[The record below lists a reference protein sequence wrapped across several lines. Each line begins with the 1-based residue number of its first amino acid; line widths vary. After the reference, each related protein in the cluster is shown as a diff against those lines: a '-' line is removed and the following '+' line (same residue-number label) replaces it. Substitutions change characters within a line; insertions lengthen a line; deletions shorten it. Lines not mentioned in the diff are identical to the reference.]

1 MTLLRSLL
9 LIAAIALTASASAA
23 VLSKVDAARTLISQ
37 GHAQSQAGNYND
49 ALASYRA
56 AVKADPAAS
65 EALSYLALLMVRASQ
80 NTEAKY
86 IESYRA
92 QARDYANAALK
103 VDARDPN
110 AMEALRQLEDG
121 VEQRRRAPAAA
132 AIKAVNEGELL
143 FGEGK
148 YAAAALKYEQ
158 AILLDPGYAD
168 AVVFL
173 GDCYYVQGDMARAE
187 QKFRQATVMD
197 PQYGAAWRYLYD
209 ALRKQDKRAEAEAAA
224 FGALAAMPSALPNW
238 LRVVESMEL
247 AGPPLAQFKW
257 QPRAAVKGTE
267 IQIDPTGPESD
278 GTAWTAYGLSLAAAD
293 AKLAPFA
300 RELATWTSTLQI
312 ISELGSADKIQDPG
326 LRHMIAF
333 HKGGQLKAALF
344 ALHYKEAYRA
354 EFEAWKKAEPDG
366 LKRFVETF
374 RVAL

>member
-1 MTLLRSLL
+1 MTRLRSLF
-9 LIAAIALTASASAA
+9 LIAAIAVTASASAD

-37 GHAQSQAGNYND
+37 GHAQSQAGKYND

-56 AVKADPAAS
+56 AAKADPAAS
-65 EALSYLALLMVRASQ
+65 EPLSYLALMMVYASQ
-80 NTEAKY
+80 NTVAKNVGD
-86 IESYRA
+86 YRA

-103 VDARDPN
+103 IDARDPN
-110 AMEALRQLEDG
+110 AMEALRQLDDG
-121 VEQRRRAPAAA
+121 VEQKRRAPAPAA
-132 AIKAVNEGELL
+132 LKAVNEGELL
-143 FGEGK
+143 FSDRK
-148 YAAAALKYEQ
+148 YAEAALKYEE
-158 AILLDPGYAD
+158 AIRLDPGYAD

-173 GDCYYVQGDMARAE
+173 GDCYYLQGDMARAE

-209 ALRKQDKRAEAEAAA
+209 ALRKQDKRAQAEAAA
-224 FGALAAMPSALPNW
+224 FGAIATMPSALPNW
-238 LRVVESMEL
+238 LRVVESMDL
-247 AGPPLAQFKW
+247 AGRPLAQFKW
-257 QPRAAVKGTE
+257 QPRASVKGTE

-278 GTAWTAYGLSLAAAD
+278 STAWTAYALSLAAAD
-293 AKLAPFA
+293 DKLAPFA
-300 RELATWTSTLQI
+300 RELAAWTSTLQI
-312 ISELGSADKIQDPG
+312 ISELGSADKIKDPG

-374 RVAL
+374 RVGL

>member
-1 MTLLRSLL
+1 
-9 LIAAIALTASASAA
+9 

-143 FGEGK
+143 FSEGK